1 MEKIFYAGLD
11 VHKDS
16 TEVSIFCG
24 AENEP
29 IYEKRFEK
37 GMSEVIVVLKKFN
50 AEGKVKACYEAG
62 CTGFTL
68 QRELEKEKIECVVA
82 APGKLPRRATDRVK
96 TDRRDAR
103 KLARLLRM
111 NDITAIRIPT
121 VEQEAVR
128 DYLRLR
134 DDIRR
139 ELQRA
144 KKQLLSFLLRNGFRY
159 SGAHWTKRHRQ
170 WMQELKYGHQLHQE
184 IFEEYYTR
192 ITELEERLGEIDRAI
207 ETIAEGEKYR
217 DAVAI
222 LRCFRGIEYL
232 TALSCVVEV
241 GDFSRFPTAASFM
254 AYLGLVPSE
263 HSSGDKRRPGGITK
277 AGNAHLRRLLV
288 EASWHYRYPTDISK
302 RLRARRAGQ
311 PAALIAYANKA
322 IRRLRKKYF
331 TLALKRN
338 KKSTVAVTAVAREL
352 AGFIWGAMN
361 NKIAA

>member
-1 MEKIFYAGLD
+1 MEKIFYVGLD

-16 TEVSIFCG
+16 IEVSIFCG
-24 AENEP
+24 FENEP
-29 IYEKRFEK
+29 MYERRFSKGMCEVIAVLKRFN
-37 GMSEVIVVLKKFN
+37 S
-50 AEGKVKACYEAG
+50 EGKVKACYEAG

-68 QRELEKEKIECVVA
+68 QRELEKEKIECVVV

-111 NDITAIRIPT
+111 NDITPIRIPT
-121 VEQEAVR
+121 IEQEAVR
-128 DYLRLR
+128 DFLRLR

-144 KKQLLSFLLRNGFRY
+144 KKQLLHFLLRNGFRY
-159 SGAHWTKRHRQ
+159 HGTYWTKRHRK
-170 WMQELKYGHQLHQE
+170 WMQELTYVHKLQEE

-192 ITELEERLGEIDRAI
+192 IVELEERLDGI
-207 ETIAEGEKYR
+207 ERRIEKIAESEQYR
-217 DAVAI
+217 DAVAV

-254 AYLGLVPSE
+254 SYLGLVPGE
-263 HSSGDKRRPGGITK
+263 HSSGEKRRSGGITK
-277 AGNAHLRRLLV
+277 AGNTHLRRLLV
-288 EASWHYRYPTDISK
+288 EASWHYRYPTDVSK

-311 PAALIAYANKA
+311 SAALIAYANKA
-322 IRRLRKKYF
+322 TRRLRKKYF
-331 TLALKRN
+331 TLTLKRN
-338 KKSTVAVTAVAREL
+338 KKSTVAIIAVAREL